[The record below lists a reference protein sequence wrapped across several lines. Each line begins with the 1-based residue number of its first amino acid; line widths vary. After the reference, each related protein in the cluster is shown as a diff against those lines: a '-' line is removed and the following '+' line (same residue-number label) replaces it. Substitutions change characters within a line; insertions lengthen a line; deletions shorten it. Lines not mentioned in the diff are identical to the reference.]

1 MAESES
7 RASQDVALLYAP
19 TEDGTGARV
28 LRARNGTI
36 ETGEV
41 RPAKEGQP
49 FNNGELVRL
58 KPRSGSPSVCDVE
71 VIYRGAPL
79 PGAAPVSGATPA
91 QGASESAGSSRAPQA
106 SGPARGGP
114 AQVATE
120 SYRDNWD
127 RIFGSAAARRR
138 SALN

>member
-7 RASQDVALLYAP
+7 RTSQDVALLYAP
-19 TEDGTGARV
+19 TEDGTGARI

-49 FNNGELVRL
+49 LNKGELVRL
-58 KPRSGSPSVCDVE
+58 RPRSETPNICDVE
-71 VIYRGAPL
+71 VVYREKP
-79 PGAAPVSGATPA
+79 AAD
-91 QGASESAGSSRAPQA
+91 RAPSAHGGAQPESVA
-106 SGPARGGP
+106 AGLSGP

-127 RIFGSAAARRR
+127 RIFGGAAARRR
-138 SALN
+138 AALN

>member
-7 RASQDVALLYAP
+7 RSSQDVALLYAP
-19 TEDGTGARV
+19 TEDGAGARI
-28 LRARNGTI
+28 LRARNGAI

-49 FNNGELVRL
+49 FNTGELVRL
-58 KPRSGSPSVCDVE
+58 KPRSGAPALCDVE
-71 VIYRGAPL
+71 VLYR
-79 PGAAPVSGATPA
+79 AAPSAGATPSV
-91 QGASESAGSSRAPQA
+91 QGSTEPESSAAGLS
-106 SGPARGGP
+106 GP

-138 SALN
+138 AALN

>member
-1 MAESES
+1 MNMAESES

-19 TEDGTGARV
+19 TEDGTGARI

-71 VIYRGAPL
+71 VLYRTAAL
-79 PGAAPVSGATPA
+79 PAAPPSV
-91 QGASESAGSSRAPQA
+91 QGASESAASGPSSAPQA
-106 SGPARGGP
+106 SGPGLSGP

-138 SALN
+138 TAPN

>member
-7 RASQDVALLYAP
+7 RSSQDVALLYAP
-19 TEDGTGARV
+19 TEDGTGARI
-28 LRARNGTI
+28 LRARNGAI

-58 KPRSGSPSVCDVE
+58 RPRTGTPSLCDVE
-71 VIYRGAPL
+71 VLYR
-79 PGAAPVSGATPA
+79 AAPVSGEMPSAHGGTE
-91 QGASESAGSSRAPQA
+91 SESAAAGLS
-106 SGPARGGP
+106 GP

-120 SYRDNWD
+120 SYRDN
-127 RIFGSAAARRR
+127 
-138 SALN
+138 

>member
-7 RASQDVALLYAP
+7 RTSQDVALLYAP
-19 TEDGTGARV
+19 TEDGAGARI

-49 FNNGELVRL
+49 LNKGELVRL
-58 KPRSGSPSVCDVE
+58 RPRSETPSICDVE
-71 VIYRGAPL
+71 VIYRETPVVAPTPSGHGGAEPAL
-79 PGAAPVSGATPA
+79 AAVGLS
-91 QGASESAGSSRAPQA
+91 
-106 SGPARGGP
+106 GP

-127 RIFGSAAARRR
+127 RIFGTAATRRR
-138 SALN
+138 AALN

>member
-7 RASQDVALLYAP
+7 RSSQDVALLYAP
-19 TEDGTGARV
+19 TEDGAGARI

-49 FNNGELVRL
+49 FNTGELVRL
-58 KPRSGSPSVCDVE
+58 KPRSGAPSICDVE
-71 VIYRGAPL
+71 VLYR
-79 PGAAPVSGATPA
+79 AAPSAGATPSVH
-91 QGASESAGSSRAPQA
+91 GGTEPESSAADPSRAPQA
-106 SGPARGGP
+106 SGPGRGGP

-120 SYRDNWD
+120 SYR
-127 RIFGSAAARRR
+127 
-138 SALN
+138 